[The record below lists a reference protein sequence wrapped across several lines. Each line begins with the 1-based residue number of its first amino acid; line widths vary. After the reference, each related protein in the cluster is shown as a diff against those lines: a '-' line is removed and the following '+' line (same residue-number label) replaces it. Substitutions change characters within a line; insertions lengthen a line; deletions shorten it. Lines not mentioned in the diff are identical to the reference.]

1 MTRRLRHRD
10 QHALARSA
18 APLSDSTLDDAKEV
32 TARV

>member
-1 MTRRLRHRD
+1 MTRRPRHRD

-18 APLSDSTLDDAKEV
+18 PQLSDSALDNAKEV